1 MWRAKGCKSNVEKA
15 QRWKARG
22 ALQGDGMKAA
32 ASVLG
37 LVIVLAIVWMLVKTQ
52 FTQGPTGGA
61 PPKQVIDVVGVK
73 TDLLAI
79 AQAERLYLASHGSY
93 ASIDQLQQDGALSF
107 SGANR
112 RGYNYIAEVNDG
124 QHFKITAAPSDPAK
138 IGWPTLSIDENM
150 EVTR

>member
-1 MWRAKGCKSNVEKA
+1 
-15 QRWKARG
+15 
-22 ALQGDGMKAA
+22 MKAA

-37 LVIVLAIVWMLVKTQ
+37 LVIVLAIVWMVIKTQ

-61 PPKQVIDVVGVK
+61 PPKQKIDVVGVK

-79 AQAERLYLASHGSY
+79 AQAERFYLASHGSY
-93 ASIDQLQQDGALSF
+93 ASIDQLQHDGALSF

-112 RGYNYIAEVNDG
+112 WGYNYTADVNDG
-124 QHFKITAAPSDPAK
+124 QHFRITAAPSDPAK

-150 EVTR
+150 EVTQE

>member
-1 MWRAKGCKSNVEKA
+1 
-15 QRWKARG
+15 
-22 ALQGDGMKAA
+22 MKAA

-37 LVIVLAIVWMLVKTQ
+37 LVIVLAIVWLLVKTQ

-107 SGANR
+107 SAANR

-150 EVTR
+150 EVTQN

>member
-1 MWRAKGCKSNVEKA
+1 
-15 QRWKARG
+15 
-22 ALQGDGMKAA
+22 MKTA

-37 LVIVLAIVWMLVKTQ
+37 LLIVLAVIWIVIKTQ
-52 FTQGPTGGA
+52 FREGPTGGA

-93 ASIDQLQQDGALSF
+93 AGIDQLQQDGAISF
-107 SGANR
+107 SGADR
-112 RGYNYIAEVNDG
+112 RGYNYTADVDDG
-124 QHFKITAAPSDPAK
+124 QHFKIRAAPSDPAK

-150 EVTR
+150 EVTQQ